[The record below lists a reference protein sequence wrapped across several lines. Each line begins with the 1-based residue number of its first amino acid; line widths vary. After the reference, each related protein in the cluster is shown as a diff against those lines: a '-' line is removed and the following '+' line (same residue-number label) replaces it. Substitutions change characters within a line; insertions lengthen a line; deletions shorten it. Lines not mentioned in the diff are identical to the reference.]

1 MQYPEQTQAIVVDG
15 ESAQRSLSGAT
26 AVIDQIAGARARLRG
41 IGLGAGVVGLIAG
54 GVSVWLA
61 INAHSVESFV
71 GLGATLVALAV
82 AMIVL
87 LRSASYLKRERDEAL
102 KLMLDA
108 QRRLGE
114 LKTRRRERE
123 EMLLQLAERVGFED
137 VTALLREHGE
147 HLRLTVESQRMTWL
161 EEDRARSA
169 QAEAETAKAAQVWAE
184 RAKMPADLAP
194 HELVARLRQ
203 GIGAVLDA
211 RAKQRELGQVDRR
224 LSAQE
229 DEARARLA
237 SAQAETASVARALG
251 LDGDAGDAGTGA
263 DAAQL
268 AARADARGKDHARLE
283 ALEGELLPGLESRML
298 SAETRSAHEVEIA
311 RLAGEIARQGDTVGE
326 AVGGATASAAV
337 DPAALEREL
346 AAVRRERLD
355 LVSRVGGKERDASNR
370 IAKLLGD
377 RDVFQTALERARRF
391 KEAVE
396 LAKERFQVVAR
407 ETHARWSESLST
419 RVDELLTRFGLAHQ
433 SFQISDKLELSL
445 ALGGERLTQAR
456 LDQALSAGARDQ
468 VGLALR
474 LAICE
479 YLARGGDKLPLLLD
493 DPLAS
498 SDEDR
503 TSRLFRS
510 LAEAVRTGHQVVLL
524 TCHRA
529 KIEAA
534 RAADPAWFADAV
546 TIVDLGANG
555 RA

>member
-1 MQYPEQTQAIVVDG
+1 
-15 ESAQRSLSGAT
+15 
-26 AVIDQIAGARARLRG
+26 
-41 IGLGAGVVGLIAG
+41 
-54 GVSVWLA
+54 
-61 INAHSVESFV
+61 
-71 GLGATLVALAV
+71 
-82 AMIVL
+82 
-87 LRSASYLKRERDEAL
+87 
-102 KLMLDA
+102 
-108 QRRLGE
+108 
-114 LKTRRRERE
+114 
-123 EMLLQLAERVGFED
+123 
-137 VTALLREHGE
+137 VTSLLREHGE

-161 EEDRARSA
+161 EEDRARSV
-169 QAEAETAKAAQVWAE
+169 QAEDEAAKAAQAWAE

-203 GIGAVLDA
+203 GISAVLDA
-211 RAKQRELGQVDRR
+211 RAKGRELDQVDRR
-224 LSAQE
+224 LRARE
-229 DEARARLA
+229 DEAKTRLQ

-251 LDGDAGDAGTGA
+251 LDDDAGPDA

-283 ALEGELLPGLESRML
+283 ALEGELLPGLEARML
-298 SAETRSAHEVEIA
+298 SAGTRSTHEAEIA
-311 RLAGEIARQGDTVGE
+311 RLAGEIARQGD
-326 AVGGATASAAV
+326 AAGGAGGAAGGVTAKGATPATPEA

-419 RVDELLTRFGLAHQ
+419 RVDELLTRFGLTHQ

-555 RA
+555 RN